1 MGLWGDSAS
10 LMRTWV
16 GVIAPAAFAF
26 CGCAQNAKGRIYL
39 IDEFRSVSGNL
50 IVKNGF
56 DPTNAE
62 FSLIDSSGYRTTPN
76 QFEFDPTTKNFSFN
90 LEDEHFYETKMGTLI
105 ERMLSMGNALPIVG
119 FLDSN
124 SFGRV

>member
-76 QFEFDPTTKNFSFN
+76 QFEFDPTTKTFHSILKTSTF
-90 LEDEHFYETKMGTLI
+90 TK
-105 ERMLSMGNALPIVG
+105 RKWA
-119 FLDSN
+119 
-124 SFGRV
+124 R